1 MVSEQEFSRLLQ
13 ASAEL
18 AELFPDGLVYIGGIA
33 IYVHA
38 INQKKTQALAETTHD
53 ADLYISLA
61 DMADLR
67 EVEELTSNRR
77 LGKSQLVKRG
87 FEFDVYTERHSSLR
101 VPYDEVAAHSC
112 VYDAF
117 RVASLEHLLVLKL
130 AAYEDRRG
138 SVKGEKDAR
147 DILRI
152 AAVADA
158 LGQPLRRELVLP
170 YFSGDELNL
179 LRAIAK
185 GPAPAA
191 LAKGN
196 AHEAKAYRSCIQAAI
211 EELSKEDAA
220 PSAPKSGRQIKP

>member
-1 MVSEQEFSRLLQ
+1 MVSEQEFAKLLQ

-38 INQKKTQALAETTHD
+38 INQKQTQALAETTHD

-61 DMADLR
+61 DMVDLR

-77 LGKSQLVKRG
+77 LGKSQLIKRG
-87 FEFDVYTERHSSLR
+87 FEFDIYTERHSSLR
-101 VPYDEVAAHSC
+101 VPYDEVAAHSH

-117 RVASLEHLLVLKL
+117 RVACLEHLLVLKL
-130 AAYEDRRG
+130 AAYEDRKG

-147 DILRI
+147 EILRI

-158 LGQPLRRELVLP
+158 MGAPIRPELVLP
-170 YFSGDELNL
+170 YFSGDEMEW

-196 AHEAKAYRSCIQAAI
+196 AHEAKVYRQGLQEVIVGLEKADRAPAA
-211 EELSKEDAA
+211 SR
-220 PSAPKSGRQIKP
+220 SPKP